1 MSRAT
6 ILFYNEKL
14 NTEPIFEKL
23 VLAKGLSKSEFTAF
37 LFRQAKEACELLHY
51 ESFAIVNRIDTITE
65 VKNG

>member
-14 NTEPIFEKL
+14 NTEPIFKKV

-37 LFRQAKEACELLHY
+37 LFRQAKEA
-51 ESFAIVNRIDTITE
+51 
-65 VKNG
+65 